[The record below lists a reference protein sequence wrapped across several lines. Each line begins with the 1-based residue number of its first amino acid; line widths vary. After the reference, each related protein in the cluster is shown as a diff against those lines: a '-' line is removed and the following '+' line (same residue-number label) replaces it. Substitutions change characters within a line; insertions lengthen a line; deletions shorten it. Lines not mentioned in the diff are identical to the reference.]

1 MKKTITLSLALI
13 LTLTL
18 ILTGCGATKDETKNE
33 KSPPKNKIS
42 SKYKNYKPP
51 KDLPIYPGAKKFGD
65 IDEGVFEDDTFLKWT
80 YKTDASA
87 NEIYEFFKTEFEKMG
102 YLVGGWG
109 TYISY
114 DKFGITAED
123 EATGKYHIQVSYY
136 PSEDLEGEV
145 TEDTKSREYLISV
158 NIEEWEKK

>member
-1 MKKTITLSLALI
+1 MKKTITLSVALI

-18 ILTGCGATKDETKNE
+18 ILTGCGAKKDDAKSKASKTKTK
-33 KSPPKNKIS
+33 IT

-51 KDLPIYPGAKKFGD
+51 KDVPVYPGAKKFGE

-87 NEIYEFFKTEFEKMG
+87 NEIYEFFKTEFESMG

-123 EATGKYHIQVSYY
+123 EATNKYLIQVSYY
-136 PSEDLEGEV
+136 PAEDLEGEI
-145 TEDTKSREYLISV
+145 TEDTKGREYLISV
-158 NIEEWEKK
+158 NIEEWKKK